1 MLRRLVSSCLVLLAA
16 LLAAGTAAVA
26 QSPATLTPGQG
37 PVQAELRVER
47 KLLSLDLVTYGEA
60 REQHRR
66 VRQRL
71 EDVLGRLD
79 KALAGDAVALGT
91 LESLQSELDT
101 ARAASRVAEDRV
113 AAQLERLQ
121 ERLRRIGLLE
131 GETAAGRQPDA
142 VTGRWRVTISPQNL
156 SAVFDLRLNG
166 TVVSGAYQVGGS
178 TGGSFRGTFASG
190 RLRLERIDASGG
202 FDSVWEGTVADG
214 RIAGTWTSNE
224 LVTGSPNRGGWT
236 AVRESE
242 P

>member
-1 MLRRLVSSCLVLLAA
+1 MLRSLLSSCLA
-16 LLAAGTAAVA
+16 LLAFAPAAFAQGATA
-26 QSPATLTPGQG
+26 LTPGQG

-71 EDVLGRLD
+71 EEVLGRLD

-91 LESLQSELDT
+91 LEGLQSELDT

-121 ERLRRIGLLE
+121 ERLRRIGLLQ

-166 TVVSGAYQVGGS
+166 AVVSGSYQVGGS
-178 TGGSFRGTFASG
+178 TAGSFRGTFASG
-190 RLRLERIDASGG
+190 LLRLERIDASGG

-224 LVTGSPNRGGWT
+224 LVTGGPNRGGWT